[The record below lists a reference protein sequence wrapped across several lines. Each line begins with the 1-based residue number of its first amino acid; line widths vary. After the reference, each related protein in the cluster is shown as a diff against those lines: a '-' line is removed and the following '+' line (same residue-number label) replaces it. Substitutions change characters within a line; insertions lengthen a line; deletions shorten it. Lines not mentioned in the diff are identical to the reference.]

1 MPEHRTSRPLADKA
15 RHSPH
20 TCPQRYSFGH
30 SCLPLLCGNRA
41 LRSFTPQSLLHG
53 SVLAPSARVNRGAG
67 GHQDTARW
75 RTISISGGLR
85 TLLESAAQLFAIG
98 GEIAMNRDP
107 KSDKQ
112 PEFETNRGAGNSTDR
127 QRAAWSRREFLTNS
141 TGLAVAGALGGLTEN
156 VSLSAQESAPAS
168 AAKPQSSAVASTP
181 RKVRRI
187 IIDTDPGIDDAM
199 AIFLALRSPE
209 LKVEAITPVAGN
221 VPLDL
226 TLPNALRLLEIA
238 KRRDIPVAAGASHPL
253 MRRLA
258 TAGHVHG
265 VNGLAGVEFPEPK
278 TKPVH
283 EAAPSLIRRIVREN
297 PGEIT
302 VVAVGPLTNV
312 ALALR
317 ADPALA
323 SMIPAIVIMGGSLS
337 GGNMTPAAEFNLYVD
352 PEAARIVF
360 DAGIPLT
367 MVGLDVTRKC
377 RVSEEHIK
385 QLEAANNPV
394 SQAAG
399 KILRAT
405 YERMRHGGEVTDIA
419 LHDALAVVSL
429 IDPGVITRKDYYVEV
444 ETAGE
449 WTAGQTI
456 GYDGHGP
463 IRKSPQ
469 METSAPEPP
478 PAEIPYKPNA

>member
-1 MPEHRTSRPLADKA
+1 MHWDS
-15 RHSPH
+15 
-20 TCPQRYSFGH
+20 
-30 SCLPLLCGNRA
+30 
-41 LRSFTPQSLLHG
+41 
-53 SVLAPSARVNRGAG
+53 
-67 GHQDTARW
+67 
-75 RTISISGGLR
+75 
-85 TLLESAAQLFAIG
+85 
-98 GEIAMNRDP
+98 
-107 KSDKQ
+107 KSDKRM
-112 PEFETNRGAGNSTDR
+112 EFETKPREGNATDR
-127 QRAAWSRREFLTNS
+127 EPAAWSRREFLTNS
-141 TGLAVAGALGGLTEN
+141 AGVAVAGAIGGLTEN
-156 VSLSAQESAPAS
+156 ISLSAQESASAS
-168 AAKPQSSAVASTP
+168 AAKPQRSAVASAP

-265 VNGLAGVEFPEPK
+265 VNGLAGVEFPEPRI
-278 TKPVH
+278 KPVH
-283 EAAPSLIRRIVREN
+283 DTAPDLIRHIVRED
-297 PGEIT
+297 PHEIT
-302 VVAVGPLTNV
+302 IVAIGPLTNV

-317 ADPALA
+317 ADPEIA

-360 DAGIPLT
+360 DANIPLT

-377 RVSEEHIK
+377 KVSEEHIK
-385 QLEAANNPV
+385 QLEATKTPV

-405 YERMRHGGEVTDIA
+405 YERMRHGGEVTDIV
-419 LHDALAVVSL
+419 LHDALAVASL
-429 IDPGVITRKDYYVEV
+429 IDHDVITRKDYYVEV

-456 GYDGHGP
+456 GYDGHAP

-469 METSAPEPP
+469 METSAVEPP
-478 PAEIPYKPNA
+478 PGEIPYKPNAQVAVGVDPDRFFHLLISRLTGTAT

>member
-1 MPEHRTSRPLADKA
+1 MH
-15 RHSPH
+15 
-20 TCPQRYSFGH
+20 
-30 SCLPLLCGNRA
+30 
-41 LRSFTPQSLLHG
+41 
-53 SVLAPSARVNRGAG
+53 
-67 GHQDTARW
+67 W
-75 RTISISGGLR
+75 
-85 TLLESAAQLFAIG
+85 
-98 GEIAMNRDP
+98 DP
-107 KSDKQ
+107 KSDQ
-112 PEFETNRGAGNSTDR
+112 QMEFETKRTAGNSSDR
-127 QRAAWSRREFLTNS
+127 ERAGWSRREFLTNS
-141 TGLAVAGALGGLTEN
+141 TGLAVAGAIGGLAGN

-168 AAKPQSSAVASTP
+168 AAKPHSSAPASAP
-181 RKVRRI
+181 GKPRRI

-209 LKVEAITPVAGN
+209 LKVEAVTPVAGN

-253 MRRLA
+253 VRRLA

-265 VNGLAGVEFPEPK
+265 VNGLAGVEFPEPRI
-278 TKPVH
+278 KPVH
-283 EAAPSLIRRIVREN
+283 DTAPELIRHIVRED
-297 PGEIT
+297 PHEIT
-302 VVAVGPLTNV
+302 IVAVGPLTNI

-317 ADPALA
+317 ADPELA
-323 SMIPAIVIMGGSLS
+323 SMIHAIVIMGGSLS
-337 GGNMTPAAEFNLYVD
+337 GGNMTPAAEFNIYVD

-360 DAGIPLT
+360 DANIPLT

-377 RVSEEHIK
+377 LVSEQHIK
-385 QLEAANNPV
+385 QLEAAKNPV

-419 LHDALAVVSL
+419 LHDALAVASL
-429 IDPGVITRKDYYVEV
+429 IDHDVITRKDYYVEV
-444 ETAGE
+444 ETFGE
-449 WTAGQTI
+449 WTAGQTV

-478 PAEIPYKPNA
+478 PAETPFKPNAQVAVDVDPNRFFHLLISRLTGSAT

>member
-1 MPEHRTSRPLADKA
+1 M
-15 RHSPH
+15 
-20 TCPQRYSFGH
+20 
-30 SCLPLLCGNRA
+30 
-41 LRSFTPQSLLHG
+41 
-53 SVLAPSARVNRGAG
+53 G
-67 GHQDTARW
+67 GT
-75 RTISISGGLR
+75 
-85 TLLESAAQLFAIG
+85 
-98 GEIAMNRDP
+98 IAMNRDH
-107 KSDKQ
+107 KSEQAGELEKIC
-112 PEFETNRGAGNSTDR
+112 TGATDSAGD
-127 QRAAWSRREFLTNS
+127 QSLCTRREFLAHS
-141 TGLAVAGALGGLTEN
+141 TGFAVAGATGGLAAAR
-156 VSLSAQESAPAS
+156 SLSAHEIRARGNAPDS
-168 AAKPQSSAVASTP
+168 SVSNAAPGKP
-181 RKVRRI
+181 RRI

-238 KRRDIPVAAGASHPL
+238 DRTDIPVAAGASHPL
-253 MRRLA
+253 VRRLA

-278 TKPVH
+278 TKPVR
-283 EAAPSLIRRIVREN
+283 ETAPEIIRRIVREN

-302 VVAVGPLTNV
+302 IVGVGPLTNV

-317 ADPALA
+317 ADPELA
-323 SMIPAIVIMGGSLS
+323 NMIPAIAIMGGSLS

-360 DAGIPLT
+360 DANIPLT

-405 YERMRHGGEVTDIA
+405 YERMRHGGEVTDID
-419 LHDALAVVSL
+419 LHDALAVASL
-429 IDPGVITRKDYYVEV
+429 IDHDVITRKDYYVEV
-444 ETAGE
+444 ETVGE
-449 WTAGQTI
+449 WTAGQTL

-463 IRKSPQ
+463 VRKSPQ

-478 PAEIPYKPNA
+478 PTELPYKPNAQVAVGVDPDRFFRLLIPRLTGSAG

>member
-1 MPEHRTSRPLADKA
+1 MHR
-15 RHSPH
+15 
-20 TCPQRYSFGH
+20 G
-30 SCLPLLCGNRA
+30 
-41 LRSFTPQSLLHG
+41 
-53 SVLAPSARVNRGAG
+53 
-67 GHQDTARW
+67 
-75 RTISISGGLR
+75 
-85 TLLESAAQLFAIG
+85 
-98 GEIAMNRDP
+98 P
-107 KSDKQ
+107 KSDPQ
-112 PEFETNRGAGNSTDR
+112 VEFETKRGAGNSTDR
-127 QRAAWSRREFLTNS
+127 EPAAWSRREFLTNS
-141 TGLAVAGALGGLTEN
+141 TGLAVAGAIGGLTEN
-156 VSLSAQESAPAS
+156 VSLSAQESASAN

-238 KRRDIPVAAGASHPL
+238 KHRDIPVAAGASHPL
-253 MRRLA
+253 VRRLA

-265 VNGLAGVEFPEPK
+265 VNGLAGVEFPEPRI
-278 TKPVH
+278 KPVH
-283 EAAPSLIRRIVREN
+283 DTAPELIRHIVRED
-297 PGEIT
+297 PHEIT
-302 VVAVGPLTNV
+302 IVAIGPLTNV

-317 ADPALA
+317 ADPEIA

-360 DAGIPLT
+360 DANIPLT

-377 RVSEEHIK
+377 KVSEEHIK
-385 QLEAANNPV
+385 RLEATKTPV

-419 LHDALAVVSL
+419 LHDALAVASL
-429 IDPGVITRKDYYVEV
+429 IDHDVITRKDYYVEV

-463 IRKSPQ
+463 IRKSAQ

-478 PAEIPYKPNA
+478 PAEMPFKANAQVAVGVDPDRFFRLLIGRLTGTAA